1 MDKYIELKNIFKGI
15 LTDLNFTDEQV
26 KSIMDLAISPEEMA
40 TIVDAIDNNKNIKY
54 DELFEIVLKT
64 IKFDIVVD
72 KKDLK

>member
-1 MDKYIELKNIFKGI
+1 
-15 LTDLNFTDEQV
+15 
-26 KSIMDLAISPEEMA
+26 MDLAISPEEMA